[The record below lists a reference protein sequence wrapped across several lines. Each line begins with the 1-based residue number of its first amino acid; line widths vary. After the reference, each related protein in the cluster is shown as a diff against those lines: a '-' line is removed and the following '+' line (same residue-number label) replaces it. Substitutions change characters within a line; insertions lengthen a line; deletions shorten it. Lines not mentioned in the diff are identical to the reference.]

1 MREGLLP
8 KVASVRSVKHRAVK
22 HRALVP
28 DQRQDMQDQVLPQLL
43 TPNRKMWTKP

>member
-8 KVASVRSVKHRAVK
+8 EVASVRSVK